1 MLEKSF
7 QVTHVVLGYFIIFFS
22 FFFADQFNMVN
33 FLFMFHFAA
42 SEVKMSEE
50 AFAERSAGA
59 DCLRD
64 LIRRAKKHMSPKEYS
79 ELVDEQVLPVLTKG
93 LMVKHERVQGEFI
106 QVLIDSISKV
116 V

>member
-1 MLEKSF
+1 MEGISSIDVF
-7 QVTHVVLGYFIIFFS
+7 FFS
-22 FFFADQFNMVN
+22 FFSDQFNMVN

-64 LIRRAKKHMSPKEYS
+64 LIRRAKKHLSPKVPSIYYVS
-79 ELVDEQVLPVLTKG
+79 TFKGGGHCTVMKWVLRG
-93 LMVKHERVQGEFI
+93 LPT
-106 QVLIDSISKV
+106 
-116 V
+116 